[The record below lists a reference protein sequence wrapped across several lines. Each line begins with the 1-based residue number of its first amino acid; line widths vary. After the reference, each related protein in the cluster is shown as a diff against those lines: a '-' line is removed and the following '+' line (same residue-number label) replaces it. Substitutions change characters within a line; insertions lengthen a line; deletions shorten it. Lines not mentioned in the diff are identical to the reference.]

1 MSKVNTAEHM
11 IDILTQENNANNEIP
26 ADSVLLQG
34 QATANSLVP
43 KVLQGVNGK
52 LSDLVTNILSEK
64 RFVSTAGYDDKSDE
78 TESGRDT
85 GAQKNQIIRDVGV
98 HKTSNRDAGA
108 QQATENMDSEAQNC
122 EKEKDINTPQIIRY
136 RVNDTD
142 STNNKSFDNLDE
154 LLLYQQH

>member
-1 MSKVNTAEHM
+1 MKRN
-11 IDILTQENNANNEIP
+11 
-26 ADSVLLQG
+26 
-34 QATANSLVP
+34 LV
-43 KVLQGVNGK
+43 G
-52 LSDLVTNILSEK
+52 
-64 RFVSTAGYDDKSDE
+64 
-78 TESGRDT
+78 
-85 GAQKNQIIRDVGV
+85 KNQIIRDVGV

-142 STNNKSFDNLDE
+142 STNNKSFDNVDE